1 MKKSLDMDKIAA
13 GIGGKPK
20 GKLKAG
26 PGFFGALQ
34 VAAERRKLVNLPPVE
49 TEEPSKK

>member
-1 MKKSLDMDKIAA
+1 MKKSLDMEKIAE

-20 GKLKAG
+20 GKVKAG
-26 PGFFGALQ
+26 PGFFSALQ
-34 VAAERRKLVNLPPVE
+34 ATSERRTLGKLPPVE